1 MPKTWK
7 VILSV
12 SLAVNLVLGY
22 LLYNR
27 PTPVSSDSGEFVEK
41 IDSLES
47 ELISIQE
54 RRDEVKEEIDT
65 VYILLENVNKEYAEA
80 RDHIIAN
87 SFNDDYSFFVEYLR
101 RNRARLDSINNF

>member
-1 MPKTWK
+1 MQKGWK

-12 SLAVNLVLGY
+12 SLAVNLILGY

-27 PTPVSSDSGEFVEK
+27 PTHTSSDPKEFVER

-47 ELISIQE
+47 ELVSIQE

-65 VYILLENVNKEYAEA
+65 VYILLKNVDKEYAEA

-87 SFNDDYSFFVEYLR
+87 SLDDDYSFFVEYLE
-101 RNRARLDSINNF
+101 RNRARLDSIDNF

>member
-1 MPKTWK
+1 MSKGWK
-7 VILSV
+7 IILSI
-12 SLAVNLVLGY
+12 SLAVNLALGY
-22 LLYNR
+22 LLCSKPALIN
-27 PTPVSSDSGEFVEK
+27 SDSEQYVAK

-65 VYILLENVNKEYAEA
+65 VYIQLKNVDKEYAKA
-80 RDHIIAN
+80 VDRVIAN
-87 SFNDDYSFFVEYLR
+87 SPDDDYCFFVEYLE